1 MMTDD
6 ATTINIGLM
15 GLGTVGGGVAAA
27 LLDNAD
33 AIARKTGRQVSLRR
47 ILVRDVTR
55 PRQPAPPAGILTANP
70 EDILADPDIHIV
82 VEVMGGDTPAGDYL
96 ARALASGKH
105 IVTANKEVMARRGPF
120 LLALAQSRRA
130 HLLFEAAAGGGIPI
144 VGCLMSQL
152 LANDIRSIRSI
163 INGTTNYILTQMA
176 QRQTPFAE
184 ALAEAQA
191 RGYAEADP
199 TSDIEGIDAAYK
211 LAVLGSLAF
220 HRPIPHDAIYTEGI
234 SRLGPEDFR
243 YATELG
249 YAIKSLAI
257 AAAEPGGR
265 IQARVHPALVPSDR
279 LLAKVDGVY
288 NAVEVTGDLCG
299 QITLHGQGA
308 GRDATTSAVMGDIL
322 NIARSMGRGA
332 GPPPLPAGANADA
345 AADAADRGESP
356 AGSDAAG
363 SLAAGAGAVGS
374 IDELSSPYY
383 MRLTCADQAGV
394 LAQIARILGDG
405 NISIATVI
413 QKDADPGSGTAQL
426 VVTTYPSREANVQTA
441 LAEVARLEVVVS
453 VNNLIRI
460 EE

>member
-1 MMTDD
+1 MMTDG

-33 AIARKTGRQVSLRR
+33 AIARKTGRRVALRR
-47 ILVRDVTR
+47 ILVRDVAR
-55 PRQPAPPAGILTANP
+55 PRQPAPPPGILTANP

-96 ARALASGKH
+96 ARALAAGKH
-105 IVTANKEVMARRGPF
+105 IVTANKEVMARRGPS
-120 LLALAQSRRA
+120 LLALAQSQRA

-184 ALAEAQA
+184 ALTEAQA

-243 YATELG
+243 YAAELG

-308 GRDATTSAVMGDIL
+308 GREATTSAVMGDIL
-322 NIARSMGRGA
+322 NIARSIGGGA
-332 GPPPLPAGANADA
+332 GPPPLPGADNAGSD
-345 AADAADRGESP
+345 DRGESP
-356 AGSDAAG
+356 AGTDAAG
-363 SLAAGAGAVGS
+363 SLALVS
-374 IDELSSPYY
+374 IAELSSPYY

-413 QKDADPGSGTAQL
+413 QKDTDPGSGTAQL
-426 VVTTYPSREANVQTA
+426 VITTYPSREADVQTA
-441 LAEVARLEVVVS
+441 LAEVARLGVVVS

>member
-1 MMTDD
+1 MMTDGE
-6 ATTINIGLM
+6 TTINIGLM

-33 AIARKTGRQVSLRR
+33 AIARKTGRRLNLRR
-47 ILVRDVTR
+47 ILVRDATR
-55 PRQPAPPAGILTANP
+55 PRQPAPPAGIVTANP
-70 EDILADPDIHIV
+70 EDILSDPEIHIV

-96 ARALASGKH
+96 EQALASGKH
-105 IVTANKEVMARRGPF
+105 IVTANKEVMARRGPS

-199 TSDIEGIDAAYK
+199 TNDIEGIDAAYK

-220 HRPIPHDAIYTEGI
+220 HRPIPHAAIYTEGI
-234 SRLGPEDFR
+234 SRLAPEDFR
-243 YATELG
+243 YAAELG

-299 QITLHGQGA
+299 QIILHGQGA
-308 GRDATTSAVMGDIL
+308 GREATTSAVMGDIL
-322 NIARSMGRGA
+322 NIARSIGSSA
-332 GPPPLPAGANADA
+332 GPPPLPQPG
-345 AADAADRGESP
+345 
-356 AGSDAAG
+356 AGSDADADDG
-363 SLAAGAGAVGS
+363 DAVGS

-413 QKDADPGSGTAQL
+413 QKDTDPGSGTAQQ
-426 VVTTYPSREANVQTA
+426 VITTYPSREADVQAA